1 VYKARNKNNRWLE
14 AILHQL
20 AGVGILMKE
29 WRRQQIPMTLKAHVM
44 EHHVIETNR
53 KLKGMG
59 DKDESF
65 VEKLHQDGIRD
76 DRRMA
81 CVPSFEKK
89 HRSIMLF
96 SAIANNGNVTNI
108 IADIQRKSKR
118 FFNTDRCRFKNAKFK
133 VKEERKIK
141 REAFV
146 AGEAV
151 LDLSAANEIEDD
163 DGPDN
168 VLSQQDI

>member
-1 VYKARNKNNRWLE
+1 
-14 AILHQL
+14 
-20 AGVGILMKE
+20 
-29 WRRQQIPMTLKAHVM
+29 
-44 EHHVIETNR
+44 
-53 KLKGMG
+53 
-59 DKDESF
+59 
-65 VEKLHQDGIRD
+65 
-76 DRRMA
+76 MA

-108 IADIQRKSKR
+108 IADIQRKSNR

-133 VKEERKIK
+133 VKDERKIK

-168 VLSQQDI
+168 FLSQQDI

>member
-1 VYKARNKNNRWLE
+1 
-14 AILHQL
+14 
-20 AGVGILMKE
+20 
-29 WRRQQIPMTLKAHVM
+29 
-44 EHHVIETNR
+44 
-53 KLKGMG
+53 
-59 DKDESF
+59 
-65 VEKLHQDGIRD
+65 
-76 DRRMA
+76 
-81 CVPSFEKK
+81 
-89 HRSIMLF
+89 MLF

-118 FFNTDRCRFKNAKFK
+118 LFNTDRCRFKNAKFK